1 MVNLRIQKRYVS
13 MMIWSNEDEKRGGM
27 WESLAGG
34 VGGLGRNLKIECFG
48 RSALDN
54 SMAKEEDE
62 P

>member
-1 MVNLRIQKRYVS
+1 
-13 MMIWSNEDEKRGGM
+13 M

-54 SMAKEEDE
+54 SMAKEEEE